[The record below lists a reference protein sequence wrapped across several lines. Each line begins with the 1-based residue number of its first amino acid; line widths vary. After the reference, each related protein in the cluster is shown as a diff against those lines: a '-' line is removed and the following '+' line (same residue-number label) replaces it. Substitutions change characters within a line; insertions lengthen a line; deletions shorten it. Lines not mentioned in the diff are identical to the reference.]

1 MLTRRFFKNAK
12 LSKQVARL
20 QSGQV
25 PQKTSGQSPAK
36 LIGMQFGKQE
46 LVDFGE
52 LPRGK
57 IPAQLQYS
65 PEHKLS
71 KLDNNATVV
80 TEFYQG
86 DHAAVSIFL
95 RGGSRY
101 EDIAS
106 SGSARMLSHLFLRGT
121 NNRTR
126 QDVERLLDEMGAQV
140 QLTFERE
147 MVGLTIRVAKED
159 VTRAVDLLTEMV
171 VEVKIDDNQIEAE
184 KESVINASMDLCR
197 DQWEQSIESVF
208 YTSFRDH
215 MMGQPSRGNRDNIP
229 NLTSTH
235 LKEHMEKTFA
245 GRNFTVVVSGNANHD
260 EVLQAASKRLSHLP
274 AAPSRETAHVNVEK
288 PLLTPSLMVTRD
300 DEMANINVAV
310 SYLAPHYAHPHKF
323 FMQFIQHMVGDYNA
337 NDNGHAHLNAANRQ
351 YNYLHRLLGEAPGI
365 SLQHTEY
372 YGFSDVG
379 LFTTW
384 IHGNDVWSK
393 EMMHVCQYMLG
404 KYSTVLDQVEVFRA
418 RASLF
423 NSLLEQKPSAGLNA
437 QIAKDVQYIGRRVN
451 RTELAYRYSC
461 MADASFIQTEA
472 KKWFYAKE
480 TGVAVWGPCHN
491 YVKELHYYNN
501 NLINATRGNP
511 FVLI

>member
-1 MLTRRFFKNAK
+1 MLTRRIFKHAM

-20 QSGQV
+20 QSGKV
-25 PQKTSGQSPAK
+25 PQKSENQSPAK
-36 LIGMQFGKQE
+36 LVGLQFGKQE
-46 LVDFGE
+46 LIDFGE

-57 IPAQLQYS
+57 IPVQLQHA

-71 KLDNNATVV
+71 NLENNAKIF
-80 TEFYQG
+80 TEFYPGEQ
-86 DHAAVSIFL
+86 AAVSIFL
-95 RGGSRY
+95 NAGSRY

-106 SGSARMLSHLFLRGT
+106 SGSARMLTHLFLRGT
-121 NNRTR
+121 NNRSR
-126 QDVERLLDEMGAQV
+126 QDIERLLEEMGAQV
-140 QLTFERE
+140 QVTFERE
-147 MVGLTIRVAKED
+147 LIGLTMKVGKED
-159 VTRAVDLLTEMV
+159 VARAVDLLTEMI

-184 KESVINASMDLCR
+184 KEAVINASQDLCR

-215 MMGQPSRGNRDNIP
+215 MMGQPCRGNRDNIP
-229 NLTSTH
+229 NLTSDH
-235 LKEHMEKTFA
+235 LKEHIEKTFA
-245 GRNFTVVVSGNANHD
+245 GKNFTVVVSGNAQHE
-260 EVLQAASKRLSHLP
+260 EVVKAAEKRLSQIPNASL
-274 AAPSRETAHVNVEK
+274 REIASINIEK

-300 DEMANINVAV
+300 DEMANLNVAV
-310 SYLAPHYAHPHKF
+310 SYIAPNYADPAKF
-323 FMQFIQHMVGDYNA
+323 FMQFVQHMLGDYNA

-351 YNYLHRLLGEAPGI
+351 YNFLHRLLGEAPGV

-372 YGFSDVG
+372 FGYSDTG

-404 KYSTVLDQVEVFRA
+404 KFSTVLDQVEVFRA

-423 NSLLEQKPSAGLNA
+423 NSLLEQKPSVDLNT
-437 QIAKDVQYIGRRVN
+437 QIAKDVQYIGRRVD
-451 RTELAYRYSC
+451 RTELAYRFSLMAEASC
-461 MADASFIQTEA
+461 LQSEA
-472 KKWFYAKE
+472 KKWFYNKE

-501 NLINATRGNP
+501 NLINATRGSP
-511 FVLI
+511 FVMM